1 MLPLGES
8 DTEVLPSWDLNRE
21 LNGLSSPTL
30 VEGNSDISDPH
41 VFAWSGLLW
50 LQGSFSLLVSTSA
63 RLRIQAR
70 IHRATVWVPEALPL
84 HCILL
89 SGTLQLKFQPS
100 ALPQTPLSSLS
111 SQQNSR
117 LYFKNGSYKWRTKG
131 HLQNRSD
138 GGHTSLVSLFPGLN
152 TFPSLVQYV
161 KKLFH
166 IFFQFF

>member
-1 MLPLGES
+1 MLKLKTFAASFHVLIRQLWTGRMLPLGES

-117 LYFKNGSYKWRTKG
+117 LYFKNGSHKWRTKG
-131 HLQNRSD
+131 HQA
-138 GGHTSLVSLFPGLN
+138 
-152 TFPSLVQYV
+152 
-161 KKLFH
+161 KKEWW
-166 IFFQFF
+166 